1 MDILV
6 KDLGP
11 EAKVK
16 VVISGGK
23 LSLVA
28 DLDTKGVDANVS
40 VGVDTDYF
48 LDELAKKIPG
58 VIDDAVINVL
68 KIAVKAL

>member
-6 KDLGP
+6 KDVGP

-28 DLDTKGVDANVS
+28 LLDTKGVDANVS
-40 VGVDTDYF
+40 VGIDSDYF

-58 VIDDAVINVL
+58 TLDDAIIGVL
-68 KIAVKAL
+68 KMALKSL

>member
-16 VVISGGK
+16 VVIEQGK
-23 LSLVA
+23 LKLVA
-28 DLDTKGVDANVS
+28 DLDTKGVDAQVS
-40 VGVDTDYF
+40 MAVDSDYF
-48 LDELAKKIPG
+48 IDELAKKIPG
-58 VIDDAVINVL
+58 TLDDAILNIL
-68 KIAVKAL
+68 KMALKSL

>member
-6 KDLGP
+6 KDVGP

-16 VVISGGK
+16 VVVSGGK

-28 DLDTKGVDANVS
+28 LLDTKGVDANVS
-40 VGVDTDYF
+40 VSVDSDYF

-58 VIDDAVINVL
+58 QVDDAVINIL
-68 KIAVKAL
+68 KIALKSL